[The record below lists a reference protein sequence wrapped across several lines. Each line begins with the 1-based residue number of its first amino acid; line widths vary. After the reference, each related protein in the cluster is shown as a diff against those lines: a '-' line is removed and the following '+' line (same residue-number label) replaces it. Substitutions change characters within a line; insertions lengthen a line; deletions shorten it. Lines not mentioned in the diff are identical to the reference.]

1 MNPRPF
7 FFVFQKYSSAGW
19 QKSVRVKSELKRM
32 EKILLNTGVESK
44 CQHFFSKQ
52 RYLLF
57 MGVQQASKTEWSLR
71 FNTASGLSSVC
82 LLQIKVLLLR
92 SIPSSVLVTFLTLIC
107 FWGSFALIL
116 RTKTMVSNRLFRVFI
131 NLERVSLGCARASVK
146 RAFVKAQS
154 GWRIRY
160 NTLSVV

>member
-1 MNPRPF
+1 MNSRPF
-7 FFVFQKYSSAGW
+7 FFVFQKYSSTGW

-107 FWGSFALIL
+107 F
-116 RTKTMVSNRLFRVFI
+116 
-131 NLERVSLGCARASVK
+131 
-146 RAFVKAQS
+146 
-154 GWRIRY
+154 
-160 NTLSVV
+160 

>member
-1 MNPRPF
+1 MNSWPF
-7 FFVFQKYSSAGW
+7 FFVFQKNSSAGW
-19 QKSVRVKSELKRM
+19 QKGVRVKSELKRM

-44 CQHFFSKQ
+44 CQYFFSKQ

-71 FNTASGLSSVC
+71 FNTASGFSSVC

-92 SIPSSVLVTFLTLIC
+92 SIPSSVFVTFLTLIC

-116 RTKTMVSNRLFRVFI
+116 RTKNNGFAPPFSCIHLSSTRQPGVRKGECKKGIYESAAW
-131 NLERVSLGCARASVK
+131 LENSL
-146 RAFVKAQS
+146 
-154 GWRIRY
+154 
-160 NTLSVV
+160 

>member
-1 MNPRPF
+1 MNSRPF

-44 CQHFFSKQ
+44 CQYFFSKQ

-71 FNTASGLSSVC
+71 FNTASYCLWLFFGL
-82 LLQIKVLLLR
+82 
-92 SIPSSVLVTFLTLIC
+92 P
-107 FWGSFALIL
+107 FA
-116 RTKTMVSNRLFRVFI
+116 N
-131 NLERVSLGCARASVK
+131 
-146 RAFVKAQS
+146 
-154 GWRIRY
+154 
-160 NTLSVV
+160 